1 MYLVQ
6 IFNTWSLY
14 SLRCEDF
21 TEEVFKTGE
30 KWPPELK
37 GQRRDSPVGGGGSS
51 ALWVE
56 ALTSQPEAF
65 KGVLSKDGE
74 SPL

>member
-1 MYLVQ
+1 MKYRLAYNLGSEASGS

-21 TEEVFKTGE
+21 TEEVFKTEE
-30 KWPPELK
+30 KWPQELK

-56 ALTSQPEAF
+56 VLTS
-65 KGVLSKDGE
+65 
-74 SPL
+74 